1 MAGLLSGLS
10 SLGLGNL
17 EDSKVFETE
26 KKEQKEVLKVPV
38 KVEEKDIIYDRN
50 FECPV
55 CGNKFTSK
63 TMKTGKAK
71 LIGTDMDLRPRY
83 EGADVVKY
91 DVEVCPVCGYAALS
105 RYFNS
110 MTSVQAKL
118 IKENI
123 SSKVHLHEYKGET
136 YTYEEALERYK
147 LTLACAIVKRA
158 KASEKA
164 YICLKSAWLLR
175 GYAEHLD
182 ETLPDY
188 QQKADQLSEEE
199 ESYLKNA
206 YEGFVEARQNEPFPV
221 CGMDEITVDY
231 LISVLAYHLGQYD
244 VSSKLI
250 SGILTSNVAN
260 NRMKDKARDLKE
272 LLVAAIKKE
281 KK

>member
-17 EDSKVFETE
+17 EDSKIFDTE
-26 KKEQKEVLKVPV
+26 KKEKKEAMNVQPKM
-38 KVEEKDIIYDRN
+38 EEKDMIYDRN

-123 SSKVHLHEYKGET
+123 SSKVRLHEYTGDT
-136 YTYEEALERYK
+136 YTYDEALERYK
-147 LTLACAIVKRA
+147 LTLACAIVKKA

-188 QQKADQLSEEE
+188 QQRTDRLSEEE

-221 CGMDEITVDY
+221 CGMDEVTVDY

-244 VSSKLI
+244 VAGKLVSS
-250 SGILTSNVAN
+250 ILTSGAAN

-272 LLVAAIKKE
+272 LLVAEKRKGKK
-281 KK
+281 